1 MWSALVLTL
10 CLQDGDFRRLALDK
24 DPDVRAR
31 AVEMIRGGR
40 DPKAA
45 PALLPLLGDDHPRVR
60 ARAVQALAAA
70 TGLEDIAKTGL
81 ASPRPLVRQGTC
93 EALGRARAAV
103 LAPALLDR
111 LGDPDPGVRARAAEA
126 LGALGDASAADRL
139 ALAFQRNR
147 DGATRASVL
156 EALAR
161 LAPEKARPLLPEAAE
176 DPSYP
181 VRMVAAE
188 SLPRAGGTGTLLMLP
203 KLIDD
208 RDWRVRVSAIEACL
222 DVRARETVGWL
233 AARLVQE
240 KGRLRWDILCA
251 LHDLTGNDLGPDAG
265 PWKAWYEANRDTLPI
280 RPRPR
285 KGETPA
291 PSMGTTSA
299 SFFNVPI
306 LSDRLLFIL
315 DLSGSMRDPS
325 PGSPD
330 PKLEVARRGMIDTVR
345 ALDPRA
351 RFGIL
356 GLGSDEDGR
365 YSMREQKT
373 WGGRLALLPAS
384 PAAKADAERFMRRLE
399 ARGWTNIYDAL
410 EYAFGDPDADT
421 IFLYSDGGASR
432 GIFSANG
439 EILEHVARMNR
450 FRKIVIHTVEVPG
463 EKNPADNRRLL
474 ARLAEESGG
483 TCRLHGKK

>member
-1 MWSALVLTL
+1 MWPFLALAM

-24 DPDVRAR
+24 DPDARTR
-31 AVEMIRGGR
+31 AVELIRNAK

-45 PALLPLLGDDHPRVR
+45 PALLPLLADDHPRVR

-70 TGLEDIAKTGL
+70 AGLEELARTGL

-93 EALGRARAAV
+93 EALGRARANAV
-103 LAPALLDR
+103 PALLDR

-126 LGALGDASAADRL
+126 LGSLGDAAASDRL
-139 ALAFQRNR
+139 VLAFERNR
-147 DGATRASVL
+147 DWATRAASL

-161 LAPEKARPLLPEAAE
+161 LAPEKARPLLAGAAE
-176 DPSYP
+176 DPSYQ

-222 DVRARETVGWL
+222 DIRTREAVGWL
-233 AARLVQE
+233 AGRLGEE
-240 KGRLRWDILCA
+240 KGRLRWDLLSA
-251 LHDLTGNDLGPDAG
+251 LHDLTGKDLGPDAG
-265 PWKAWYEANRDTLPI
+265 PWKAWYEANRDTLAV

-285 KGETPA
+285 KGEAPA
-291 PSMGTTSA
+291 PSAGTTSA

-330 PKLEVARRGMIDTVR
+330 TKLEVAKRGMIETVR

-373 WGGRLALLPAS
+373 WGGRLALLPAA
-384 PAAKADAERFMRRLE
+384 PAAKADAERFLRRLE

-410 EYAFGDPDADT
+410 EYAFSDPDADT

-432 GIFSANG
+432 GIFYANG

-463 EKNPADNRRLL
+463 ERNPADNRRLL